1 MLPHLDGRE
10 ADCRNHDSGDKSD
23 PRPSKIDVFN
33 KDGDRE
39 QRVVPNK
46 ERMDS
51 VSRLKV
57 LNKDIMIAC

>member
-10 ADCRNHDSGDKSD
+10 SDCRNQDSGNKSD
-23 PRPSKIDVFN
+23 PRTSKIDVFN

-39 QRVVPNK
+39 QRVVPNE

-57 LNKDIMIAC
+57 LYKYIMIAC